1 MFDGVG
7 TFCTPNDIVVN
18 EGGGVVCLMDGVGTF
33 CTLFTHRCSRP
44 TSDASSRTLDQES
57 GRL

>member
-7 TFCTPNDIVVN
+7 TFCAPNDIVVN
-18 EGGGVVCLMDGVGTF
+18 EGGVVRLMDGVGTF
-33 CTLFTHRCSRP
+33 CTLCTRRCSQP